1 MRDPAMIV
9 PAIVTFYVIFLGLC
23 VTGALNRQGKQI
35 KKAKEKTHEPFQ
47 LESDDEKDWAEFQA
61 SIRKGN

>member
-1 MRDPAMIV
+1 MII
-9 PAIVTFYVIFLGLC
+9 PIIVTFYVIFLGLC
-23 VTGALNRQGKQI
+23 MTGALNRQGKQI
-35 KKAKEKTHEPFQ
+35 KKAKEKKHEPFE